1 MRILGLFLILFCAN
15 ITLAYSK
22 HLSGSE
28 VITVM
33 DFVRTHKGKEAEAR
47 YFYENNWLVF
57 RKEALK
63 RRFIAGY
70 QLLSVKDSSA
80 DYDTILITHYADS
93 AQFAAI
99 EKRFTEVMKQIQ
111 PQGLKLLNSLK
122 PREMTTIVRSIEGKS
137 VYFGATE
144 NK

>member
-1 MRILGLFLILFCAN
+1 
-15 ITLAYSK
+15 
-22 HLSGSE
+22 
-28 VITVM
+28 M